1 MEHRISVE
9 IGIILTLTVTLF
21 LILDPFAS
29 LPMFINITKGL
40 DGKTVRSYANKA
52 IVVAAILLY
61 VFLFIGNGL
70 MDLFGVT
77 MDSFRVAGGIIFL
90 MMAIELVFGLSLSKM
105 DDENGAKWAIIASP
119 ILTGPGV
126 IVTTI
131 LYSDQYGVTSV
142 IIAGTL
148 ALLLTWAILRCSS
161 FVMRYVG
168 EQALG
173 IVTKIIG
180 LFIAAMGVESIF
192 SGSLGW
198 FQANM
203 ADVIMMASAFV

>member
-1 MEHRISVE
+1 MD
-9 IGIILTLTVTLF
+9 IGIILSLTVSLF

-29 LPMFINITKGL
+29 LPMFINITKDL
-40 DGKTVRSYANKA
+40 DERTMKSYANKA

-61 VFLFIGNGL
+61 VFMFIGNDL
-70 MDLFGVT
+70 MDIFGVS

-90 MMAIELVFGLSLSKM
+90 MMAIELVFGLKLSKM
-105 DDENGAKWAIIASP
+105 DDEKGAKWAIIASP

-126 IVTTI
+126 ITTAI
-131 LYSDQYGVTSV
+131 LFSDQQGILTVM
-142 IIAGTL
+142 IAGTI
-148 ALLLTWAILRCSS
+148 ALLLTWVILRCSPII
-161 FVMRYVG
+161 MKYVG

-198 FQANM
+198 FQSNI
-203 ADVIMMASAFV
+203 ADLITVAMSFI

>member
-1 MEHRISVE
+1 MDLDTIITLSIS
-9 IGIILTLTVTLF
+9 LF

-29 LPMFINITKGL
+29 VPMFLNITKGT
-40 DGKTVRSYANKA
+40 DERTIRSYADRA
-52 IVVAAILLY
+52 IFVAAILL
-61 VFLFIGNGL
+61 FIFILIGNNL
-70 MDLFGVT
+70 MDIFGVT

-90 MMAIELVFGLSLSKM
+90 LMAVELVFGLKLSKI
-105 DDENGAKWAIIASP
+105 DDQKGAKWAIIASP

-126 IVTTI
+126 ITTAI
-131 LYSDQYGVTSV
+131 LSTSKYGLETVVISS
-142 IIAGTL
+142 IIA
-148 ALLLTWAILRCSS
+148 LLITWVILRESTLI
-161 FVMRYVG
+161 MKYVG

-198 FQANM
+198 FDSHTLAE
-203 ADVIMMASAFV
+203 MMQILISIL

>member
-1 MEHRISVE
+1 MD
-9 IGIILTLTVTLF
+9 IGIILSLTVSLF

-29 LPMFINITKGL
+29 VPMFINITKGL
-40 DGKTVRSYANKA
+40 EERDVKSYADKA
-52 IVVAAILLY
+52 TVVAAILLF
-61 VFLFIGNGL
+61 VFMFIGKDL
-70 MDLFGVT
+70 MGVFGVT

-105 DDENGAKWAIIASP
+105 DDEKGAKWAIIASP

-126 IVTTI
+126 ITTAI
-131 LYSDQYGVTSV
+131 LFSSQYGYLTVMVSGAAAL
-142 IIAGTL
+142 II
-148 ALLLTWAILRCSS
+148 TWVILRYSS
-161 FVMRYVG
+161 LIMRYVG

-173 IVTKIIG
+173 IMTKIIG

-192 SGSLGW
+192 AGSLGW

-203 ADVIMMASAFV
+203 TDIISVSMSFL

>member
-1 MEHRISVE
+1 MDV
-9 IGIILTLTVTLF
+9 GIILSLTVSLF
-21 LILDPFAS
+21 FILDPFAS
-29 LPMFINITKGL
+29 LPMFINITKDL
-40 DGKTVRSYANKA
+40 DERTMKSYANKA

-61 VFLFIGNGL
+61 VFMFIGNDL
-70 MDLFGVT
+70 MDIFGVS

-90 MMAIELVFGLSLSKM
+90 MMAIELVFGLKLSKM
-105 DDENGAKWAIIASP
+105 DDEKGAKWAIIASP

-126 IVTTI
+126 ITTAI
-131 LYSDQYGVTSV
+131 LFSDQQGILTVM
-142 IIAGTL
+142 IAGTI
-148 ALLLTWAILRCSS
+148 ALLLTWVILRCSPII
-161 FVMRYVG
+161 MRYVG

-198 FQANM
+198 FQSNI
-203 ADVIMMASAFV
+203 ADLITVAMSFI

>member
-1 MEHRISVE
+1 MDLDTIITLSIS
-9 IGIILTLTVTLF
+9 LF

-29 LPMFINITKGL
+29 VPMFLNITKGT
-40 DGKTVRSYANKA
+40 DERTIRSYANRA
-52 IVVAAILLY
+52 IFVAAILL
-61 VFLFIGNGL
+61 FIFILIGNNL
-70 MDLFGVT
+70 MDIFGVT

-90 MMAIELVFGLSLSKM
+90 LMAVELVFGLKLSKI
-105 DDENGAKWAIIASP
+105 DDQKGAKWAIIASP

-126 IVTTI
+126 ITTAI
-131 LYSDQYGVTSV
+131 LSTSKYGLETVVISS
-142 IIAGTL
+142 IIA
-148 ALLLTWAILRCSS
+148 LLITWVILRESTLI
-161 FVMRYVG
+161 MKYVG

-198 FQANM
+198 FDSHTVAEMIQM
-203 ADVIMMASAFV
+203 LMSIL

>member
-1 MEHRISVE
+1 MDV
-9 IGIILTLTVTLF
+9 GIILSLTVSLF

-29 LPMFINITKGL
+29 LPMFINITKDL
-40 DGKTVRSYANKA
+40 DERTMKSYANKA

-61 VFLFIGNGL
+61 VFMFIGNDL
-70 MDLFGVT
+70 MDIFGVS

-90 MMAIELVFGLSLSKM
+90 MMAIELVFGLNLSKM
-105 DDENGAKWAIIASP
+105 DDEKGAKWAIIASP

-126 IVTTI
+126 ITTAI
-131 LYSDQYGVTSV
+131 LFSDQQGILTVM
-142 IIAGTL
+142 IAGTI
-148 ALLLTWAILRCSS
+148 ALLITWVILRCSPII
-161 FVMRYVG
+161 MRYVG

-198 FQANM
+198 FQSNI
-203 ADVIMMASAFV
+203 ADLITVAMSFI

>member
-1 MEHRISVE
+1 MD
-9 IGIILTLTVTLF
+9 IGIILSLTVSLF

-29 LPMFINITKGL
+29 LPMFINITKDL
-40 DGKTVRSYANKA
+40 DERTMKSYANKA

-61 VFLFIGNGL
+61 AFMFIGNDL
-70 MDLFGVT
+70 MDIFGVS

-90 MMAIELVFGLSLSKM
+90 MMAIELVFGLNLSKM
-105 DDENGAKWAIIASP
+105 DDEKGAKWAIIASP

-126 IVTTI
+126 ITTAI
-131 LYSDQYGVTSV
+131 LFSDQQGILTVM
-142 IIAGTL
+142 IAGTI
-148 ALLLTWAILRCSS
+148 ALLITWVILRCSPII
-161 FVMRYVG
+161 MRYVG

-198 FQANM
+198 FQSNI
-203 ADVIMMASAFV
+203 ADLITVAMSFI

>member
-1 MEHRISVE
+1 MD
-9 IGIILTLTVTLF
+9 IGIILSLTVSLF

-29 LPMFINITKGL
+29 VPMFINITKGL
-40 DGKTVRSYANKA
+40 EERDVKSYADKA
-52 IVVAAILLY
+52 TVVAAILLF
-61 VFLFIGNGL
+61 VFMFIGKDL
-70 MDLFGVT
+70 MGVFGVT

-105 DDENGAKWAIIASP
+105 DDEKGAKWAIIASP

-126 IVTTI
+126 ITTAI
-131 LYSDQYGVTSV
+131 LFSSQYGYLTVMVSGAAAL
-142 IIAGTL
+142 II
-148 ALLLTWAILRCSS
+148 TWVILRYSS
-161 FVMRYVG
+161 LIMRYVG

-173 IVTKIIG
+173 IMTKIIG

-198 FQANM
+198 FQSNI
-203 ADVIMMASAFV
+203 ADLITVAMSFI

>member
-1 MEHRISVE
+1 MDV
-9 IGIILTLTVTLF
+9 GIILSLTVSLF

-29 LPMFINITKGL
+29 LPMFINITKDL
-40 DGKTVRSYANKA
+40 DERTMKSYANKA

-61 VFLFIGNGL
+61 VFMFIGNDL
-70 MDLFGVT
+70 MDIFGVS

-90 MMAIELVFGLSLSKM
+90 MMAIELVFGLNLSKM
-105 DDENGAKWAIIASP
+105 DDEKGAKWAIIASP

-126 IVTTI
+126 ITTAI
-131 LYSDQYGVTSV
+131 LFSDQQGILTVM
-142 IIAGTL
+142 IAGTI
-148 ALLLTWAILRCSS
+148 ALLLTWVILRCSPII
-161 FVMRYVG
+161 MKHVG

-198 FQANM
+198 FQSNI
-203 ADVIMMASAFV
+203 ADLITVAMSFI

>member
-1 MEHRISVE
+1 MDV
-9 IGIILTLTVTLF
+9 GIILSLTVSLF

-29 LPMFINITKGL
+29 LPMFINITKDL
-40 DGKTVRSYANKA
+40 DERTMKSYANKA

-61 VFLFIGNGL
+61 VFMFIGNDL
-70 MDLFGVT
+70 MDIFGVS

-90 MMAIELVFGLSLSKM
+90 MMAIELVFGLKLSKM
-105 DDENGAKWAIIASP
+105 DDEKGAKWAIIASP

-126 IVTTI
+126 ITTAI
-131 LYSDQYGVTSV
+131 LFSDQQGILTVM
-142 IIAGTL
+142 IAGTI
-148 ALLLTWAILRCSS
+148 ALLLTWVILRCSPII
-161 FVMRYVG
+161 MKYVG

-198 FQANM
+198 FQSNI
-203 ADVIMMASAFV
+203 ADLITVAMSFV

>member
-1 MEHRISVE
+1 MDV
-9 IGIILTLTVTLF
+9 GIILSLTVSLF

-29 LPMFINITKGL
+29 VPMFINITKGL
-40 DGKTVRSYANKA
+40 EERDVKSYADKA
-52 IVVAAILLY
+52 TVVAAILLF
-61 VFLFIGNGL
+61 VFMFIGKDL
-70 MDLFGVT
+70 MGVFGVT

-105 DDENGAKWAIIASP
+105 DDEKGAKWAIIASP

-126 IVTTI
+126 ITTAI
-131 LYSDQYGVTSV
+131 LFSSQYGYLTVMVSGAAAL
-142 IIAGTL
+142 II
-148 ALLLTWAILRCSS
+148 TWVILRYSS
-161 FVMRYVG
+161 LIMRYVG

-173 IVTKIIG
+173 IMTKIIG

-192 SGSLGW
+192 AGSLGW

-203 ADVIMMASAFV
+203 TDIISVSMSFL

>member
-1 MEHRISVE
+1 MD
-9 IGIILTLTVTLF
+9 IGIILSLTVSLF

-29 LPMFINITKGL
+29 VPMFINITKGL
-40 DGKTVRSYANKA
+40 EERDVKSYADKA
-52 IVVAAILLY
+52 TVVAAILLF
-61 VFLFIGNGL
+61 VFMFIGKDL
-70 MDLFGVT
+70 MGVFGVT

-105 DDENGAKWAIIASP
+105 DDEKGAKWAIIASP

-126 IVTTI
+126 ITTAI
-131 LYSDQYGVTSV
+131 LFSSQYGYLTVMVSGAAAL
-142 IIAGTL
+142 II
-148 ALLLTWAILRCSS
+148 TWVILRYSS
-161 FVMRYVG
+161 LIMRYVG

-173 IVTKIIG
+173 IMTKIIG

-192 SGSLGW
+192 PGSLGW

-203 ADVIMMASAFV
+203 TDIISVSMSFL

>member
-1 MEHRISVE
+1 MDV
-9 IGIILTLTVTLF
+9 GIILSLTVSLF

-29 LPMFINITKGL
+29 LPMFINITKDL
-40 DGKTVRSYANKA
+40 DEMTMKSYANKA

-61 VFLFIGNGL
+61 VFMFIGNDL
-70 MDLFGVT
+70 MDIFGVS

-90 MMAIELVFGLSLSKM
+90 MMAIELVFGLKLSKM
-105 DDENGAKWAIIASP
+105 DDEKGAKWAIIASP

-126 IVTTI
+126 ITTAI
-131 LYSDQYGVTSV
+131 LFSDQQGILTVM
-142 IIAGTL
+142 IAGTI
-148 ALLLTWAILRCSS
+148 ALLITWVILRCSPII
-161 FVMRYVG
+161 MRYVG

-198 FQANM
+198 FQSNI
-203 ADVIMMASAFV
+203 ADLIAVAMSFI

>member
-1 MEHRISVE
+1 MDV
-9 IGIILTLTVTLF
+9 GIILSLTVSLF

-29 LPMFINITKGL
+29 LPMFINITKDL
-40 DGKTVRSYANKA
+40 DERTMKSYANKA

-61 VFLFIGNGL
+61 VFMFIGNDL
-70 MDLFGVT
+70 MDIFGVS

-90 MMAIELVFGLSLSKM
+90 MMAIELVFGLKLSKM
-105 DDENGAKWAIIASP
+105 DDEKGAKWAIIASP

-126 IVTTI
+126 ITTAI
-131 LYSDQYGVTSV
+131 LFSSQYGYLTVMVSGAAAL
-142 IIAGTL
+142 II
-148 ALLLTWAILRCSS
+148 TWVILRYSS
-161 FVMRYVG
+161 LIMRYVG

-173 IVTKIIG
+173 IMTKIIG

-192 SGSLGW
+192 AGSLGW

-203 ADVIMMASAFV
+203 TDIISVSMSFL